1 MNLRQA
7 ARVVTGYF
15 DEQLKSTGLR
25 VTQLNLLMAIEVATP
40 LTMTGLAEILA
51 MDRTTLTRNL
61 KLLRRRNLV
70 EPTRIA
76 LTQKGRRAAADAIP
90 IWERAQ
96 AQVTSTLG
104 DKRWERML
112 VELAAT
118 RAAVRS
124 IPGGRV
130 RRLG

>member
-7 ARVVTGYF
+7 ARVVTSYF
-15 DEQLKSTGLR
+15 DEQLRSTGLR
-25 VTQLNLLMAIEVATP
+25 VTQLNLLMAIEVAAP
-40 LTMTGLAEILA
+40 LTMTNLAEILA

-61 KLLRRRNLV
+61 KLLRHRKLV
-70 EPTRIA
+70 DPNQIG
-76 LTQKGRRAAADAIP
+76 LTQKGRRAAAEALP

-96 AQVTSTLG
+96 AQVTRTLG
-104 DKRWERML
+104 EKRWETML